1 MSRHEEGTWTIVGAF
16 MIVCSILA
24 AVIMVM

>member
-1 MSRHEEGTWTIVGAF
+1 MSRHEEGTWKIVGAF

-24 AVIMVM
+24 ALIMVM